1 MSQRFG
7 KPQLLAGIM
16 LLLFLAQCVWLVSHS
31 LGFGAMDLREWYRI
45 NAGLRR
51 WHGAIQSTADPHS
64 DISPA
69 PPPRIRDNDGFD
81 PDHCALWYLI
91 ASAPLLVWPGQFQS
105 ESLVYWGWLARAP
118 YLLFGLLL
126 GASLWYVARRLYGNE
141 GGFVALTLYCF
152 SPGIIRATAVWAA
165 EPEIGAVWGAFGA
178 IFTGIAV
185 AHTLYA
191 PREVVLWNWRRIG
204 LLGISLALA
213 VGSQFSLIVMVPLA
227 LAFMLYLAPT
237 RRGAVVVIWSAACAI
252 AVTILFAAYFFQ
264 PSAFWQALHHAAWLG
279 LTWQTFGM
287 AGAYR
292 EMVLQLG
299 QNCPALLLALP
310 VALVVY
316 AIWSRTR
323 YFGNS
328 APLLIAILC
337 LVLGFVTP
345 HYQGLGFQ
353 LVALPFLFVFVAGIS
368 ADLFESKQRSL
379 AMACVVG
386 LLAAYAVWSVSELAR
401 VARQVPAGHPVAY
414 RRPSP
419 NRLRSSCLEMP
430 LPASRKLSKG
440 YWDYLP
446 HRSIQNEKPLA
457 AI

>member
-279 LTWQTFGM
+279 ITWQTFGM

-446 HRSIQNEKPLA
+446 HRSIQNEKLLA